1 MERLLSTLLP
11 LALYNELIGECRL
24 NEITEIRLR
33 LQRPVYY
40 AIQGRYRRLGKSDF
54 VATQSDLAHVLS
66 AATKSSMYAYNS
78 NLIDG
83 YISYD
88 GGIRIGLSG
97 EGVLKNGA
105 LATVKNISSLCIRI
119 PHYVEIKDPRIDSV
133 VNRFDN
139 TLIMSKPGY
148 GKTTLLRYMIKSLSD
163 KGYNVLVLDERGE
176 LGGIYDAE
184 QAINLGDCT
193 DIVLGIPKI
202 KAYES
207 QVRSMR
213 PDIIATDEI
222 FGEREI
228 DCIADCIRCGV
239 KVLATVHADNVAKLK
254 NNRVYSKLLDNVRY
268 LITIIGIGNI
278 SEVSDLRK
286 DYA

>member
-133 VNRFDN
+133 VSRFDN

-254 NNRVYSKLLDNVRY
+254 NSRVYSKLLDNVRY

-286 DYA
+286 NYA

>member
-254 NNRVYSKLLDNVRY
+254 NSRVYSKLLDNVRY

>member
-54 VATQSDLAHVLS
+54 IATQSDLAHVLS

-254 NNRVYSKLLDNVRY
+254 NSRVYSKLLDNVRY

-278 SEVSDLRK
+278 SEVSGLRK

>member
-54 VATQSDLAHVLS
+54 IATQSDLAHVLS

-254 NNRVYSKLLDNVRY
+254 NSRVYSKLLDNVRY